1 MSIEDGKRDDNSMGP
16 LFDAEK
22 ADEAAEEGIARAAS
36 PIHRQMTLAG
46 AQELARH
53 LAVLHG
59 RVTADDLARVCADR
73 GVDLP
78 RILGNAMGA
87 VFRGPEWELVG
98 YEKSERVR
106 RHGNVIRV
114 WRLK

>member
-1 MSIEDGKRDDNSMGP
+1 MSIEDGMADGNLLGP

-22 ADEAAEEGIARAAS
+22 ADEAAEEGIARASS

-46 AQELARH
+46 AQDLARH
-53 LAVLHG
+53 LALMNG
-59 RVTADDLARVCADR
+59 RVTADDVVATCADR

-78 RILGNAMGA
+78 RMLGNAMGA
-87 VFRGPEWELVG
+87 LFRGAEWEMVG
-98 YEKSERVR
+98 YEKSERVS

-114 WRLK
+114 WRLR